1 MADVNKIPKGW
12 PKSNVTFKNVTLMD
26 YQKKFLA
33 EKGISMHGVEMTVD
47 PASPEGDK
55 TVESHIFYDPQHGD
69 PDQMPGPTGSLG
81 PVGPKGPPG
90 AMGEPGMSPL
100 QMAHEELALAQMK
113 ELGSAFKIPA
123 HPDPEVQKKM
133 VAEALEAQS
142 GSITKDTLMT
152 CKVLLPQSGLANAN
166 GDVYSPEA
174 LQQLQDQLQE
184 KEEQFVTEHQN
195 EPWKPEHE
203 LGEAGPSEDIQIPE
217 PLAQYVGTP
226 KSKPNHFEKLWKA
239 STTKRSNSAEPNVS
253 NTAKPTNPSEQI
265 LNALPTKWPAEAQ
278 KILDEEAKRKGQH
291 VTLAELDTVHL
302 LAPQEY
308 DAQLVFEVVRQ
319 VIQEK
324 IEDSSTHTLKKV
336 SDTIAEVIVEERKA
350 WKQAYNAVTSDYHR
364 FKVEAENWSKKFA
377 VEMAELSVQ
386 VNDLNNQ
393 LVAAKAEVKRL
404 ETENSKLRIKG
415 TLGKSPR
422 KVKVS

>member
-1 MADVNKIPKGW
+1 MADVNKIPKWW
-12 PKSNVTFKNVTLMD
+12 PESSLTFKDVVLVPHD
-26 YQKKFLA
+26 LPAPAGSAGPVGPQ
-33 EKGISMHGVEMTVD
+33 GPIGV
-47 PASPEGDK
+47 
-55 TVESHIFYDPQHGD
+55 
-69 PDQMPGPTGSLG
+69 
-81 PVGPKGPPG
+81 VGPKGPPG
-90 AMGEPGMSPL
+90 VMGEPGKSPL

-113 ELGSAFKIPA
+113 ELGSVFKIPA

-133 VAEALEAQS
+133 VAEALE
-142 GSITKDTLMT
+142 
-152 CKVLLPQSGLANAN
+152 
-166 GDVYSPEA
+166 
-174 LQQLQDQLQE
+174 
-184 KEEQFVTEHQN
+184 
-195 EPWKPEHE
+195 
-203 LGEAGPSEDIQIPE
+203 
-217 PLAQYVGTP
+217 AQYVGTP

-239 STTKRSNSAEPNVS
+239 STTKRSSSAEPNMS

-364 FKVEAENWSKKFA
+364 FKVEAGNWSKRFA
-377 VEMAELSVQ
+377 VEMAELSAQ

-393 LVAAKAEVKRL
+393 MVVAKAEVKRL